1 MTGYGMNWTR
11 NPRSQGAQ
19 GDAANTIPVFASL
32 YQNAHGNPRQ
42 EPVRSANLVPD
53 VTTTMTKSNPEI
65 WLITMPMPGAF
76 AQMARMVEES
86 GFDGIGLVDTQNLAA
101 DPYSEL
107 CLAAHATKHLK
118 LRTAVTNPV
127 TRHPAV
133 TASAIATVQA
143 ESGGRAV
150 LGIGRGDSAV
160 AKIGERA
167 PSSKDFA
174 RYISQVQG
182 FLRGEEVTLD
192 NGYRSRNEW
201 IARANLPKVPIDVA
215 ATGPRVIEVCA
226 TLADSVT
233 FAVGADPE
241 RLGWAVG
248 HARAAREQAG
258 LDPSAVKLGAFLNA
272 IVHPHYARAAREQ
285 AGLDPSTL
293 KLGAFL
299 NVVVHPDIA
308 RARTLARGTVG
319 VIAHFSGMSRDS
331 AAGMRPDD
339 RAVARKVGET
349 YDMSRHTRADAGHAQ
364 FLDDA
369 FVDRFAIAGPPAHC
383 VNRFEAILKLGLDHL
398 IIVGPGGDV
407 GPADQAQAL
416 GFFRTEVLPILKS
429 A

>member
-1 MTGYGMNWTR
+1 VHVGNFYFTLTAATAPRVDTDAPGARKGLILMN
-11 NPRSQGAQ
+11 
-19 GDAANTIPVFASL
+19 
-32 YQNAHGNPRQ
+32 
-42 EPVRSANLVPD
+42 
-53 VTTTMTKSNPEI
+53 KSNPEI
-65 WLITMPMPGAF
+65 WMITFPIPAAF
-76 AQMARMVEES
+76 ARLARMVEES
-86 GFDGIGLVDTQNLAA
+86 GFDGIGIVDTQNLAA
-101 DPYSEL
+101 DPYAEL

-182 FLRGEEVTLD
+182 FLRGEEVMLD

-201 IARANLPKVPIDVA
+201 IARAAMPKVPVDVA
-215 ATGPRVIEVCA
+215 ATGPRVIEVGA
-226 TLADSVT
+226 TLADSVS
-233 FAVGADPE
+233 FAVGADAD
-241 RLGWAVG
+241 RIAWAADL
-248 HARAAREQAG
+248 ARQARKQA
-258 LDPSAVKLGAFLNA
+258 
-272 IVHPHYARAAREQ
+272 R
-285 AGLDPSTL
+285 LDPSTL

-299 NVVVHPDIA
+299 NVVVHPDFA
-308 RARTLARGTVG
+308 RARVMARGTVG
-319 VIAHFSGMSRDS
+319 TIAHFSGMSRDS
-331 AAGMRPDD
+331 ATGMRPED
-339 RAVARKVGET
+339 RAVVQKVGES
-349 YDMSRHTRADAGHAQ
+349 YDMSRHARADAGHAQ

-383 VNRFEAILKLGLDHL
+383 VKRFEAILKLGLDHL

-407 GPADQAQAL
+407 APADQMQTL
-416 GFFRTEVLPILKS
+416 GLFSTEVLPVLKS
-429 A
+429 ARQSV

>member
-1 MTGYGMNWTR
+1 MN
-11 NPRSQGAQ
+11 
-19 GDAANTIPVFASL
+19 
-32 YQNAHGNPRQ
+32 
-42 EPVRSANLVPD
+42 
-53 VTTTMTKSNPEI
+53 KSNPEI
-65 WLITMPMPGAF
+65 WMITFPIPGAF
-76 AQMARMVEES
+76 VQTARIVEES
-86 GFDGIGLVDTQNLAA
+86 GFDGIGIVDTQNLAA

-201 IARANLPKVPIDVA
+201 IARGTLPKVPVDVA
-215 ATGPRVIEVCA
+215 ATGPRVIEVGA
-226 TLADSVT
+226 RHAESVT
-233 FAVGADPE
+233 FAVGADPG
-241 RLGWAVG
+241 RLFWAAD
-248 HARAAREQAG
+248 HARKARQRSG
-258 LDPSAVKLGAFLNA
+258 M
-272 IVHPHYARAAREQ
+272 
-285 AGLDPSTL
+285 DPSTL

-299 NVVVHPDIA
+299 NVVVHPDFA
-308 RARTLARGTVG
+308 RARAMARGTVG
-319 VIAHFSGMSRDS
+319 TIAHFSGMSRGS
-331 AAGMRPDD
+331 SEGMRPDD
-339 RAVARKVGET
+339 RAVAQKIGET
-349 YDMSRHTRADAGHAQ
+349 YDMSRHARGDAGHAQ

-369 FVDRFAIAGPPAHC
+369 FVDRFAIAGPPVHC
-383 VNRFEAILKLGLDHL
+383 VKLFEAILKLGLDHL
-398 IIVGPGGDV
+398 IIVGPGADV
-407 GPADQAQAL
+407 APSDQMQHL
-416 GFFRTEVLPILKS
+416 GFFAKEVLPVLKS
-429 A
+429 ARQSD

>member
-1 MTGYGMNWTR
+1 MNWTR

-215 ATGPRVIEVCA
+215 ATGPRVIEVGA

-241 RLGWAVG
+241 RLVWAVG
-248 HARAAREQAG
+248 HARAARE
-258 LDPSAVKLGAFLNA
+258 
-272 IVHPHYARAAREQ
+272 R

-299 NVVVHPDIA
+299 NVVVHPDIT

-407 GPADQAQAL
+407 GPAEQAQAL

>member
-1 MTGYGMNWTR
+1 MK
-11 NPRSQGAQ
+11 
-19 GDAANTIPVFASL
+19 DAS
-32 YQNAHGNPRQ
+32 
-42 EPVRSANLVPD
+42 
-53 VTTTMTKSNPEI
+53 KPEI
-65 WLITMPMPGAF
+65 WMITFPMPGAF
-76 AQMARMVEES
+76 AQTARMIEAS
-86 GFDGIGLVDTQNLAA
+86 GFDGIGVVDTQNLAA
-101 DPYSEL
+101 DPYSQL

-118 LRTAVTNPV
+118 LRTSVTNPV

-201 IARANLPKVPIDVA
+201 IAHGNLPKVPVDVA
-215 ATGPRVIEVCA
+215 ATGPRVIEVGA

-241 RLGWAVG
+241 RLAWAIG
-248 HARAAREQAG
+248 HAR
-258 LDPSAVKLGAFLNA
+258 K
-272 IVHPHYARAAREQ
+272 ARAP

-293 KLGAFL
+293 KLGAYL
-299 NVVVHPDIA
+299 NVVVHPEIA

-339 RAVARKVGET
+339 RAVAQKVGEA
-349 YDMSRHTRADAGHAQ
+349 YDMSRHTRGDAGHAQ
-364 FLDDA
+364 FIDDA
-369 FVDRFAIAGPPAHC
+369 FIDRFAIAGPPAHC
-383 VNRFEAILKLGLDHL
+383 VERFETILKLGLDHL
-398 IIVGPGGDV
+398 IVVGPGADV
-407 GPADQAQAL
+407 GAADQMQTVGLFAK
-416 GFFRTEVLPILKS
+416 EVLPVLKR

>member
-1 MTGYGMNWTR
+1 M
-11 NPRSQGAQ
+11 
-19 GDAANTIPVFASL
+19 
-32 YQNAHGNPRQ
+32 
-42 EPVRSANLVPD
+42 
-53 VTTTMTKSNPEI
+53 
-65 WLITMPMPGAF
+65 ITFPMPGSL
-76 AQMARMVEES
+76 AQTARMAEER

-160 AKIGERA
+160 AKIGEGA
-167 PSSKDFA
+167 PSSKTFA

-192 NGYRSRNEW
+192 NGFQSRNEW
-201 IARANLPKVPIDVA
+201 IARGNLPKVPVDVA
-215 ATGPRVIEVCA
+215 ATGPRVIEVGA
-226 TLADSVT
+226 RLADSIT
-233 FAVGADPE
+233 FAVGADSE
-241 RLGWAVG
+241 RLAWAVG
-248 HARAAREQAG
+248 HARTARERAG
-258 LDPSAVKLGAFLNA
+258 LDPA
-272 IVHPHYARAAREQ
+272 
-285 AGLDPSTL
+285 TL

-308 RARTLARGTVG
+308 RARTMARGTVG
-319 VIAHFSGMSRDS
+319 VIAHFSGMSRSS
-331 AAGMRPDD
+331 AEGMRPED
-339 RAVARKVGET
+339 RAVAQKVGES
-349 YDMSRHTRADAGHAQ
+349 YDMSRHTRADAGHAR
-364 FLDDA
+364 FIDDA
-369 FVDRFAIAGPPAHC
+369 FVDRFAIAGPPEHC
-383 VNRFEAILKLGLDHL
+383 VKRFVELLKLGLDHL

-407 GPADQAQAL
+407 APLEQMQTVGLFAK
-416 GFFRTEVLPILKS
+416 EVLPILKP

>member
-1 MTGYGMNWTR
+1 
-11 NPRSQGAQ
+11 
-19 GDAANTIPVFASL
+19 
-32 YQNAHGNPRQ
+32 
-42 EPVRSANLVPD
+42 
-53 VTTTMTKSNPEI
+53 
-65 WLITMPMPGAF
+65 
-76 AQMARMVEES
+76 
-86 GFDGIGLVDTQNLAA
+86 
-101 DPYSEL
+101 
-107 CLAAHATKHLK
+107 
-118 LRTAVTNPV
+118 
-127 TRHPAV
+127 
-133 TASAIATVQA
+133 
-143 ESGGRAV
+143 
-150 LGIGRGDSAV
+150 
-160 AKIGERA
+160 
-167 PSSKDFA
+167 
-174 RYISQVQG
+174 
-182 FLRGEEVTLD
+182 
-192 NGYRSRNEW
+192 
-201 IARANLPKVPIDVA
+201 
-215 ATGPRVIEVCA
+215 VIEVGA

-241 RLGWAVG
+241 RIAWAVG
-248 HARAAREQAG
+248 HARQTRE
-258 LDPSAVKLGAFLNA
+258 K
-272 IVHPHYARAAREQ
+272 

-299 NVVVHPDIA
+299 NVVVHPDLT

>member
-1 MTGYGMNWTR
+1 MSKT
-11 NPRSQGAQ
+11 
-19 GDAANTIPVFASL
+19 
-32 YQNAHGNPRQ
+32 
-42 EPVRSANLVPD
+42 
-53 VTTTMTKSNPEI
+53 EI
-65 WLITMPMPGAF
+65 WMMTFPIPGVF
-76 AQMARMVEES
+76 AQMARMIEES
-86 GFDGIGLVDTQNLAA
+86 GFDGIGIVDTQNMAA

-143 ESGGRAV
+143 ESGGRAI

-160 AKIGERA
+160 SKIGERA
-167 PSSKDFA
+167 PSAKGFG

-201 IARANLPKVPIDVA
+201 IARGSMPKVPVDVA
-215 ATGPRVIEVCA
+215 ATGPRVIEVGA

-241 RLGWAVG
+241 RLAWAIDF
-248 HARAAREQAG
+248 ARQAR
-258 LDPSAVKLGAFLNA
+258 K
-272 IVHPHYARAAREQ
+272 R

-299 NVVVHPDIA
+299 NTVVNPDIA
-308 RARTLARGTVG
+308 RARVLARGTVG
-319 VIAHFSGMSRDS
+319 TIAHFSGMSRDS

-339 RAVARKVGET
+339 RAVVQNVGET
-349 YDMSRHTRADAGHAQ
+349 YYMSRHTRADAGHAQ
-364 FLDDA
+364 HLDDA
-369 FVDRFAIAGPPAHC
+369 FIDRFAVAGPAAHC
-383 VNRFEAILKLGLDHL
+383 VKRFEAILKLGLDHL
-398 IIVGPGGDV
+398 IIVGPGADV
-407 GPADQAQAL
+407 GPSDQMQTL
-416 GFFRTEVLPILKS
+416 GFFRTEVLPVLKERQ
-429 A
+429 